1 MLVHALPHP
10 LSRQRLRRSDERGV
24 TLRDLGATGSAFH
37 QACLCTESCNEN
49 QRFRK
54 AERKTSLSGTVFLS
68 PSLSHLR
75 LEVRVLDIA
84 VVLSPDYLL
93 SEQSTEAT
101 YTQTVRPPSVHIPPP
116 CTHPSV
122 QTLRADSMADNYE
135 SVMNFGISAHYSPNV
150 REGEFSELRHNGVL
164 GSSHKASEDGI
175 MTLW

>member
-24 TLRDLGATGSAFH
+24 TLRGLVATGSAFH
-37 QACLCTESCNEN
+37 QACLCTEPCNEN

-68 PSLSHLR
+68 PSLSLLR
-75 LEVRVLDIA
+75 LEVRVLDVA

-101 YTQTVRPPSVHIPPP
+101 YTQTVRFGHLAFTSVHLALIRLSRP
-116 CTHPSV
+116 CVRIAWRT
-122 QTLRADSMADNYE
+122 A
-135 SVMNFGISAHYSPNV
+135 MNP
-150 REGEFSELRHNGVL
+150 
-164 GSSHKASEDGI
+164 
-175 MTLW
+175 